1 MMIARLILTGVVLAL
16 VGCVQVA
23 PPLSANIP
31 RAALVAQPV
40 VRALERPPLFTRS
53 IAEARS
59 GISGG
64 PLGFL
69 LGEATDAALNANNQ
83 NRTQINLIAT
93 PTGSDPAA
101 LIEETIAT
109 HLNRSFATR
118 PVLRDLQAGNVRG
131 TTVAERGPELTDIA
145 RRRGLSGVLIDVYL
159 TKFGAESSGRNL
171 GLTDE
176 AFLVRVAANMALYDI
191 ETGAILATGR
201 CDDTNPRAQLI
212 SNVANGGPASTA
224 IFVREAAQACAE
236 SLISTY
242 LR

>member
-1 MMIARLILTGVVLAL
+1 MTIARLTLTAAILAL
-16 VGCVQVA
+16 AGCINVA

-109 HLNRSFATR
+109 PFEPQFCH
-118 PVLRDLQAGNVRG
+118 PPG
-131 TTVAERGPELTDIA
+131 VA
-145 RRRGLSGVLIDVYL
+145 
-159 TKFGAESSGRNL
+159 
-171 GLTDE
+171 
-176 AFLVRVAANMALYDI
+176 
-191 ETGAILATGR
+191 
-201 CDDTNPRAQLI
+201 
-212 SNVANGGPASTA
+212 
-224 IFVREAAQACAE
+224 
-236 SLISTY
+236 
-242 LR
+242 